1 MYLTLDIGNT
11 ASKYALF
18 SEEGI
23 LRFHGVFA
31 DVESLWQEEALQGV
45 SLRACIFSTVRK
57 DIPWLT
63 GLDCPVHLFSSSM
76 SLPISIG
83 YATPETLGADR
94 LAGVLGAKWLM
105 EKASKAAAEGK
116 AAAEVKPSAC
126 LVIDAGTCVT
136 YDWLDADGCYLG
148 GSISPGLHMRYL
160 ALHQQTGKLPL
171 VSHEAYD
178 LSWGR
183 STNESILCG
192 VQQGMVG
199 ESHRQIALFL
209 EKHAEGQV
217 FITGGDGLFLA
228 EQQKTKIFVEPML
241 VHYGLMHA
249 LTHHENK

>member
-1 MYLTLDIGNT
+1 VLVSRNNHVGTMYLTLDFGNT

-18 SEEGI
+18 NEEGI

-31 DVESLWQEEALQGV
+31 DVESLFAEEALREV

-76 SLPISIG
+76 LLPVKMG

-94 LAGVLGAKWLM
+94 LAGVLGAHFLM
-105 EKASKAAAEGK
+105 QRNGSGR
-116 AAAEVKPSAC
+116 AC
-126 LVIDAGTCVT
+126 MVIDAGTCIT
-136 YDWLDADGCYLG
+136 YDWMDDGACYLG

-171 VSHEAYD
+171 VSHET
-178 LSWGR
+178 LGSSWGK

-192 VQQGMVG
+192 VQQGIVG
-199 ESHRQIALFL
+199 ESHRQIGLFL
-209 EKHAEGQV
+209 EKYAEGQV

-228 EQQKTKIFVEPML
+228 EQQKTEIFVEPLL

-249 LTHHENK
+249 LKHHEKF

>member
-1 MYLTLDIGNT
+1 
-11 ASKYALF
+11 
-18 SEEGI
+18 
-23 LRFHGVFA
+23 
-31 DVESLWQEEALQGV
+31 
-45 SLRACIFSTVRK
+45 VRK

-105 EKASKAAAEGK
+105 EKSGKAVVEGK
-116 AAAEVKPSAC
+116 ASAC

-136 YDWLDADGCYLG
+136 YDWLDAEGCYLG

-171 VSHEAYD
+171 VSHEACD

-192 VQQGMVG
+192 VQQGLVG
-199 ESHRQIALFL
+199 ESHRQIAMFL
-209 EKHAEGQV
+209 EKFPTGEV

-228 EQQKTKIFVEPML
+228 EQQKTKIFVEPLL

-249 LTHHENK
+249 LRYHENH

>member
-1 MYLTLDIGNT
+1 MYLTLDFGNT

-23 LRFHGVFA
+23 LRFHGVFT
-31 DVESLWQEEALQGV
+31 DVESLLGEDMLVGV
-45 SLRACIFSTVRK
+45 SLKACIFSTVRK

-63 GLDCPVHLFSSSM
+63 GLDCPVHLFSTAM
-76 SLPISIG
+76 HLPLLMG
-83 YATPETLGADR
+83 YSTPETLGADR
-94 LAGVLGAKWLM
+94 LAGVLGARWLM
-105 EKASKAAAEGK
+105 GQQGKNAA
-116 AAAEVKPSAC
+116 C
-126 LVIDAGTCVT
+126 MVIDAGTCIT
-136 YDWLDADGCYLG
+136 YDWVDEQACYLG

-171 VSHEAYD
+171 VSHES
-178 LSWGR
+178 LGKIWGS

-192 VQQGMVG
+192 VQQGIVG

-209 EKHAEGQV
+209 EKHPDGQV
-217 FITGGDGLFLA
+217 FITGGEGLFLA

-249 LTHHENK
+249 LQHHETAQ

>member
-1 MYLTLDIGNT
+1 MYLTLDFGNT

-23 LRFHGVFA
+23 LRFHGVFT
-31 DVESLWQEEALQGV
+31 DVDALLQAEALRGV
-45 SLRACIFSTVRK
+45 KLRACIFSTVRK

-76 SLPISIG
+76 NLPVRMG
-83 YATPETLGADR
+83 YATPDTLGADR
-94 LAGVLGAKWLM
+94 LAGVLGAHCLM
-105 EKASKAAAEGK
+105 GQRGEIT
-116 AAAEVKPSAC
+116 AC
-126 LVIDAGTCVT
+126 MVMDAGTCIT
-136 YDWLDADGCYLG
+136 YDWLDAGACYLG

-171 VSHEAYD
+171 VSHESFVGA
-178 LSWGR
+178 WGN

-192 VQQGMVG
+192 VQQGIVG

-209 EKHAEGQV
+209 EKHPDGQV

-249 LTHHENK
+249 LQHHETAQ